1 VYFKKNAMNKFC
13 FIFLLMA
20 SGLTSFGQ
28 FNRYLVQ
35 FKDKG
40 NTQFSLANP
49 AAFLSDR
56 ALERRTRYQI
66 NIDSSDLPVC
76 SNYIDSVRLSGA
88 VRILNTSKWL
98 NQISIETSD
107 AIALAQIQQLPFVNS
122 AIPIASRNSIL
133 QAPKNQFENQL
144 QDIPVNSS
152 KTTVDDLNYGA
163 SYGQVKIHQAN
174 FLHNH
179 GFRGENMQLAVIDAG
194 FFRYNTLPTFDS
206 LRTNNQILGTWDFVS
221 NETSV
226 AEDDSHGMHCLS
238 AIGANIPGV
247 FVGTAPKTSF
257 YLFRSE
263 DVASEF
269 PIEEHNFAA
278 ATEKADSLG
287 VDICSVSLGYST
299 FDDPA
304 FNYQYSNMDGNTTIS
319 AKAADVAAKKGM
331 LMVLAAGNEGSRAWR
346 YIITPA
352 DADSCLAVGAVD
364 TAGNVAGFSSYGPS
378 SDGQTKP
385 AVAAVGR
392 NAVVANNNT
401 GLPNFGSG
409 TSYACPNM
417 AGVSTCLWQA
427 FPEVNNMN
435 IIAVLE
441 ESANRFNN
449 PDDRTGYGIP
459 DAKKAFVLLQKKLS
473 TRQIQL
479 SNCITNIALNFKS
492 DATMQLEIQRKMPNA
507 QLYSTIEML
516 QSNETYGAHDFVY
529 NDTLSGINYG
539 QVLYRYKINIGTDTS
554 YYLDSAA
561 VNYLNT
567 CESIQPTEDSCSIAP
582 NPINNNLIIYFK
594 RKQDTKVDLIIHN
607 AVGQKVFVE
616 KFTQF
621 AGTNTKSF
629 DVRKLN
635 RGTYFVQLYFDD
647 KKTISKKIIKQ

>member
-1 VYFKKNAMNKFC
+1 MTRFC
-13 FIFLLMA
+13 FFLVLMA
-20 SGLTSFGQ
+20 ISLSSSAQ

-35 FKDKG
+35 FKDK
-40 NTQFSLANP
+40 NNSQFSIGNP
-49 AAFLSDR
+49 AAFLSGR

-66 NIDSSDLPVC
+66 NIDSNDLPVC

-88 VRILNTSKWL
+88 VQILNTSKWL

-107 AIALAQIQQLPFVNS
+107 SIALAHIQQLPFVNA
-122 AIPIASRNSIL
+122 AIPIASRNSV
-133 QAPKNQFENQL
+133 QQTQKNQFENQL
-144 QDIPVNSS
+144 QNIPLNTS
-152 KTTVDDLNYGA
+152 KTTADDLNYGA

-179 GFRGENMQLAVIDAG
+179 GFKGENMQLAVIDAG
-194 FFRYNTLPTFDS
+194 FFRYNTLQTFDS

-221 NETSV
+221 NNASV

-278 ATEKADSLG
+278 AAEKADSLG

-331 LMVLAAGNEGSRAWR
+331 LMVFAAGNEGSRAWR

-352 DADSCLAVGAVD
+352 DADSCLSVGAVD
-364 TAGNVAGFSSYGPS
+364 TSGNVAGFSSYGPS
-378 SDGQTKP
+378 SDGQIKP

-401 GLPNFGSG
+401 GLPNFGNG

-427 FPEVNNMN
+427 FPEVSNMQ
-435 IIAVLE
+435 IIAALE

-473 TRQIQL
+473 NRQIQL
-479 SNCITNIALNFKS
+479 TNCVTNIALNFKS
-492 DATMQLEIQRKMPNA
+492 DATMQLEIQRKMPNESM
-507 QLYSTIEML
+507 YSTIGML
-516 QSNETYGAHDFVY
+516 QSNEAYGAHDFVY
-529 NDTLSGINYG
+529 NDTLRGINYG
-539 QVLYRYKINIGTDTS
+539 QVQYRYTINIGTDTS
-554 YYLDSAA
+554 YYLDSAV
-561 VNYLNT
+561 VNYLN
-567 CESIQPTEDSCSIAP
+567 SC
-582 NPINNNLIIYFK
+582 
-594 RKQDTKVDLIIHN
+594 
-607 AVGQKVFVE
+607 
-616 KFTQF
+616 
-621 AGTNTKSF
+621 
-629 DVRKLN
+629 
-635 RGTYFVQLYFDD
+635 
-647 KKTISKKIIKQ
+647 

>member
-13 FIFLLMA
+13 FIFMLMA

-40 NTQFSLANP
+40 NTQFSIANP

-107 AIALAQIQQLPFVNS
+107 PIALAHIQQLPFVNA
-122 AIPIASRNSIL
+122 AIPIASRNSIR
-133 QAPKNQFENQL
+133 QTPKNQFENQL
-144 QDIPVNSS
+144 QDIPVNTS

-179 GFRGENMQLAVIDAG
+179 GFKGENMQIAVMDAG

-226 AEDDSHGMHCLS
+226 GEDDSHGMHCLS
-238 AIGANIPGV
+238 TIGANIPGV

-331 LMVLAAGNEGSRAWR
+331 LKKN
-346 YIITPA
+346 
-352 DADSCLAVGAVD
+352 
-364 TAGNVAGFSSYGPS
+364 FSSFLLLFS
-378 SDGQTKP
+378 CHL
-385 AVAAVGR
+385 VA
-392 NAVVANNNT
+392 
-401 GLPNFGSG
+401 
-409 TSYACPNM
+409 
-417 AGVSTCLWQA
+417 
-427 FPEVNNMN
+427 
-435 IIAVLE
+435 
-441 ESANRFNN
+441 
-449 PDDRTGYGIP
+449 
-459 DAKKAFVLLQKKLS
+459 
-473 TRQIQL
+473 
-479 SNCITNIALNFKS
+479 
-492 DATMQLEIQRKMPNA
+492 
-507 QLYSTIEML
+507 
-516 QSNETYGAHDFVY
+516 
-529 NDTLSGINYG
+529 
-539 QVLYRYKINIGTDTS
+539 
-554 YYLDSAA
+554 YLA
-561 VNYLNT
+561 
-567 CESIQPTEDSCSIAP
+567 
-582 NPINNNLIIYFK
+582 
-594 RKQDTKVDLIIHN
+594 
-607 AVGQKVFVE
+607 
-616 KFTQF
+616 
-621 AGTNTKSF
+621 
-629 DVRKLN
+629 
-635 RGTYFVQLYFDD
+635 
-647 KKTISKKIIKQ
+647 